1 MPRKTKQEDTQIE
14 EVFTNPEFSKYAD
27 QFIGVIKRHYRM
39 IDGINVER
47 EQTLAVATKILEER
61 LK

>member
-1 MPRKTKQEDTQIE
+1 MPRKPIQSEPQIE

-27 QFIGVIKRHYRM
+27 QLIGVIKRHYSM
-39 IDGINVER
+39 IEGVTVER
-47 EQTLAVATKILEER
+47 EQTLAIATKILEER